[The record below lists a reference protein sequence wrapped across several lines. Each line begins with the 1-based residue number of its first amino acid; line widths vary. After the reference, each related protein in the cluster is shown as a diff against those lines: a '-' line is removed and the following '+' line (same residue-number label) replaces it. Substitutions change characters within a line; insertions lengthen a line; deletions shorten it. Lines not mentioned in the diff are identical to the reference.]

1 MIQKLLNL
9 FRKPKPITLHLPA
22 MYSEQANEWAV
33 LQDASL
39 VHARNFHTVYGKYRK
54 GMATKQEM
62 EAARDAY
69 VASRRALPTLLNGKH
84 LGSKEAYKAVN
95 GITNGGN

>member
-1 MIQKLLNL
+1 MIQKLLTL
-9 FRKPKPITLHLPA
+9 FRKPKPKPVTLHLPA

-39 VHARNFHTVYGKYRK
+39 VHARNFHSVYGKWRMGK
-54 GMATKQEM
+54 ATKQEM

-69 VASRRALPTLLNGKH
+69 VASRRALPLLSNGKH
-84 LGSKEAYKAVN
+84 LGCTEAHKIVN
-95 GITNGGN
+95 GGK